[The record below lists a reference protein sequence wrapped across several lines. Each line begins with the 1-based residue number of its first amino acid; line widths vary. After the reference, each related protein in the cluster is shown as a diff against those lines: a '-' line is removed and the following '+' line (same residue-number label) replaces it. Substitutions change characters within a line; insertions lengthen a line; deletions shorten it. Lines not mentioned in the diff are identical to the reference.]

1 MTATAWR
8 GAGGPVACHWR
19 CPAACGPTRRRRRCT
34 SSSRPACCSLVDGY
48 NVAKLGWPGL
58 ALADQRSRVLDA
70 LDELAARYGTDVHV
84 VFDGADVGPAAT
96 GRRYLRVEFS
106 PAGVTADEV
115 IVRLAEDLPV
125 ERPVVVATN
134 DGEVR
139 AGARAA
145 GANIVSSDQLLA
157 IARR

>member
-1 MTATAWR
+1 M
-8 GAGGPVACHWR
+8 
-19 CPAACGPTRRRRRCT
+19 
-34 SSSRPACCSLVDGY
+34 
-48 NVAKLGWPGL
+48 
-58 ALADQRSRVLDA
+58 
-70 LDELAARYGTDVHV
+70 
-84 VFDGADVGPAAT
+84 VFDGADVSGPRRPGVAT
-96 GRRYLRVEFS
+96 LRVDFS
-106 PAGVTADEV
+106 PAGVSADEV